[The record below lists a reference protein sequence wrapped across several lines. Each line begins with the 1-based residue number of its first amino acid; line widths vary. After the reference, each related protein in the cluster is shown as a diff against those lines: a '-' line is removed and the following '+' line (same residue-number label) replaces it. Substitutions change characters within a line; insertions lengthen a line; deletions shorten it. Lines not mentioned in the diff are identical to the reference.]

1 MGGAIVIETV
11 FAWPGI
17 GRLAF
22 DALLQRDYSVIL
34 GVFFVSSVMV
44 VLANLVTDLALR
56 VVDPRIGR

>member
-1 MGGAIVIETV
+1 
-11 FAWPGI
+11 
-17 GRLAF
+17 
-22 DALLQRDYSVIL
+22 VIL